1 MRIQIQAGGKTI
13 FNTTDA
19 ELLFQL
25 AMLGG
30 GGYVP
35 EPGTVLTTIATTDAG
50 TLSDTFIVNYLIR
63 CINCY
68 YVINK
73 V

>member
-1 MRIQIQAGGKTI
+1 MRIQIQADGKNI
-13 FNTTDA
+13 LNMTDA

-35 EPGTVLTTIATTDAG
+35 KPGTILTTTATTDAG
-50 TLSDTFIVNYLIR
+50 TLSDTFVAPYLED
-63 CINCY
+63 
-68 YVINK
+68 
-73 V
+73 

>member
-1 MRIQIQAGGKTI
+1 MRIQIQADGKTI
-13 FNTTDA
+13 LNITDA

-35 EPGTVLTTIATTDAG
+35 SPGTILNTTATADAG
-50 TLSDTFIVNYLIR
+50 SLSDTFVAPDIED
-63 CINCY
+63 
-68 YVINK
+68 
-73 V
+73 